1 MFQEEKVDG
10 EFKAMKDYQNP
21 LGVMMT
27 DEMAVSFN
35 FDGTILI
42 S

>member
-10 EFKAMKDYQNP
+10 EFKAMKD
-21 LGVMMT
+21 
-27 DEMAVSFN
+27 EMAVSFN